1 MTTENTQSTNR
12 RSFLKKAM
20 AASGG
25 LWLGFTWDAQG
36 AFAAQII
43 PHHQAINL
51 YTNAF
56 LALLPSGK
64 VTIFSP
70 NPEIGQGIKTA
81 FPLIVAEE
89 MDVNWE
95 DVTVE
100 QAHLDTKRFERQLT
114 GGSGAIKH
122 SWERL
127 RQAGATARALL
138 AEAAAQTWQVP
149 VAECRTS
156 KSWVYHTPTQR
167 KIAYGDL
174 VEKASTLPVP
184 TQVPLKDKSKFSLLG
199 GSFKGVDNP
208 AILTGKPVFGLDYYQ
223 PGMLHA
229 QIQRPAAFG
238 LKLKSVDATA
248 AKKMPGIV
256 DVVSFGNKV
265 AIVGKSTWE
274 IIKARQFLKIE
285 WEKDKELESS
295 EDHDAIFSRLMA
307 QPEATVQ
314 RKDGDIQ
321 QAFAEAARVV
331 EAEYQCPFL
340 PHNPM
345 EPMNFFA
352 HVQTDRVELVGPT
365 QTPQACQN
373 QVAQLLKM
381 KPDQVSVQL
390 TKMGGGFGRRLNND
404 YALEAAELSSL
415 IKAPVKVTWTRE
427 DDLTGGIYRPAVR
440 YRFRAALNA
449 KGDLIGFSLRG
460 VGLNAGN
467 STRQDNF
474 PAGAVPNVLIE
485 SIDYKSPIT
494 TGPWRA
500 PITNFL
506 ASAEQSFLDEV
517 AEAAGKDP
525 VQFRLDL
532 LEQVKK
538 NPVGKITYEPERFE
552 AVIKLAAEKA
562 QWGKSK
568 KAQGFSVYFSH
579 LSYVAQV
586 AEAEMIDGKPT
597 ITRVVAATDCGIV
610 INQSGARNQV
620 IGGIVDGM
628 GHALYGNM
636 RFEKGAP
643 LERNFN
649 QYRLIRF
656 DEVPAIEAYFVE
668 NGIDPTG
675 LGEPALPPTGGALAN
690 ALYKTT
696 GKRLYQQPYGL
707 ANDKMPS

>member
-1 MTTENTQSTNR
+1 MEQSNTDSR
-12 RSFLKKAM
+12 RSFLKKAI
-20 AASGG
+20 ATGGG
-25 LWLGFTWDAQG
+25 LWLGFNWGGQD
-36 AFAAQII
+36 AFAAHII
-43 PHHQAINL
+43 PNHHALNL

-64 VTIFSP
+64 VTIYSP

-122 SWERL
+122 SWGRL
-127 RQAGATARALL
+127 RQAGATVRALL
-138 AEAAAQTWQVP
+138 TEAAAQTWQVP
-149 VAECRTS
+149 ASECHTA
-156 KSWVYHTPTQR
+156 KSWVYHTPSNR

-174 VEKASTLPVP
+174 VEKASTLPIP
-184 TQVPLKDKSKFSLLG
+184 EKAPLKDKSTFSLLG

-208 AILTGKPVFGLDYYQ
+208 AILTGKPVFGLDYYR

-229 QIQRPAAFG
+229 QIQRPPAFG

-248 AKKMPGIV
+248 AKKMAGVV

-274 IIKARQFLKIE
+274 IMKARNVLKIE
-285 WEKDKELESS
+285 WEEDKALESTS
-295 EDHDAIFSRLMA
+295 DHNAIFGRLMN
-307 QPEATVQ
+307 QSEATVQ
-314 RKDGDIQ
+314 RKDGDVQ
-321 QAFAEAARVV
+321 MAFASAHKVI

-352 HVQTDRVELVGPT
+352 HVQADRVELVGPT

-381 KPDQVSVQL
+381 KPEQISVEL
-390 TKMGGGFGRRLNND
+390 TKMGGGFGRRLSND

-427 DDLTGGIYRPAVR
+427 DDLTGGTYRPAVR
-440 YRFRAALNA
+440 YRFRAALDAQGN
-449 KGDLIGFSLRG
+449 LIGYTLRG

-485 SIDYKSPIT
+485 SVDYKSPIT

-517 AEAAGKDP
+517 AEAAKKDP
-525 VQFRLDL
+525 VQFRLEL
-532 LEQVKK
+532 LDKVKK
-538 NPVGKITYEPERFE
+538 NPIGKITYEPQRFE

-562 QWGKSK
+562 NWGNNQ

-579 LSYVAQV
+579 LSYVAQI
-586 AEAEMIDGKPT
+586 AEAELIDGKPT

-628 GHALYGNM
+628 GHAMYGNL
-636 RFEKGAP
+636 RFEQGAP
-643 LERNFN
+643 VERNFD

-656 DEVPAIEAYFVE
+656 DEVPAIEAYFVD

-675 LGEPALPPTGGALAN
+675 LGEPALPPTGAALAN
-690 ALYKTT
+690 ALYRTT
-696 GKRLYQQPYGL
+696 GKRLYQQPYM
-707 ANDKMPS
+707 AEEDQVSS

>member
-1 MTTENTQSTNR
+1 MENQMQNSR
-12 RSFLKKAM
+12 RSFLKSALM
-20 AASGG
+20 TGGG
-25 LWLGFTWDAQG
+25 LWLGFSWQES
-36 AFAAQII
+36 FAAEII
-43 PHHQAINL
+43 SQPLASDL
-51 YTNAF
+51 YSNAF

-64 VTIFSP
+64 VIIYSP

-89 MDVNWE
+89 MDVKWD

-127 RQAGATARALL
+127 RRAGATARALL
-138 AEAAAQTWQVP
+138 REAAAQTWQVP
-149 VAECRTS
+149 VEECRTS
-156 KSWVYHTPTQR
+156 ESWVYHTR
-167 KIAYGDL
+167 SDKKMSYGAL
-174 VEKASTLPVP
+174 AQKASTLPVP
-184 TQVPLKDKSKFSLLG
+184 KEVPLKDKSTFSLLG
-199 GSFKGVDNP
+199 KSIKGVDNP
-208 AILTGKPVFGLDYYQ
+208 SILTGKPVFGLDYYR

-229 QIQRPAAFG
+229 QIQRPPAFG
-238 LKLKSVDATA
+238 LKLVSFDATE

-256 DVVSFGNKV
+256 DVVAFGSKV

-274 IIKARQFLKIE
+274 ILKARPLVKIN
-285 WEKDKELESS
+285 WEKDRDLESS
-295 EDHDAIFSRLMA
+295 DDHNAIFTRLMN
-307 QPEATVQ
+307 QPEATIQ
-314 RKDGDIQ
+314 RKDGDVTM
-321 QAFAEAARVV
+321 AFAAAHRIV

-352 HVQTDRVELVGPT
+352 HVQADRVELIGPT

-381 KPDQVSVQL
+381 KPEQVSVQL

-415 IKAPVKVTWTRE
+415 IKAPVKVMWTRE

-440 YRFRAALNA
+440 YRFRAALS
-449 KGDLIGFSLRG
+449 KEGELIGFTLRG

-474 PAGAVPNVLIE
+474 PVGAIQNVLIE

-525 VQFRLDL
+525 VQFRLEL
-532 LEQVKK
+532 LEKVKK
-538 NPVGKITYEPERFE
+538 NPVGKITYEPQRFE

-562 QWGKSK
+562 NWGKTG

-586 AEAEMIDGKPT
+586 AEAEMKDGKPT

-610 INQSGARNQV
+610 INQSSARNQV
-620 IGGIVDGM
+620 VGGIVDGM
-628 GHALYGNM
+628 GHALYGNL

-643 LERNFN
+643 IERNYD

-656 DEVPAIEAYFVE
+656 DEVPTIEAYFVD

-675 LGEPALPPTGGALAN
+675 LGEPALPPTGAALAN
-690 ALYKTT
+690 ALYRVS
-696 GKRLYQQPYGL
+696 GKRLYQQPYM
-707 ANDKMPS
+707 ANENEIES